1 VALEDVSVQELSV
14 ILENLSFEGLVE
26 PFKKYGV
33 TGRAVSRIES
43 YQDVMDIDETKI
55 KKVVART
62 FYEDHVVPWQKAGRI
77 PIDLLQ
83 PAMAPSTFSLK
94 VGTCSLLPV
103 GNFLLIIVWGVAFL
117 PFRIM

>member
-1 VALEDVSVQELSV
+1 MALEDVSVQELST

-33 TGRAVSRIES
+33 TGKAISRIES

-62 FYEDHVVPWQKAGRI
+62 FYEDHVVPWKKAGRI
-77 PIDLLQ
+77 PRDLLQ
-83 PAMAPSTFSLK
+83 PFQSPLTSSLQVLYRSILKFS
-94 VGTCSLLPV
+94 
-103 GNFLLIIVWGVAFL
+103 FF
-117 PFRIM
+117 